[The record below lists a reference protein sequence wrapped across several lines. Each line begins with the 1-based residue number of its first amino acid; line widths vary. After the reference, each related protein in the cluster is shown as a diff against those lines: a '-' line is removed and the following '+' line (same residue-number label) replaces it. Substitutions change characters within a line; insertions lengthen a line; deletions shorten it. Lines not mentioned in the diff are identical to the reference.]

1 MLDQELLTE
10 CLGHIAELD
19 VYLFRRET
27 EIKIKHLIVMCF
39 LTLHLRIWSQEGIDN
54 SLKTTKSLMT
64 YQVNA
69 YTLRKIIKTLLAH
82 SLSPKQSLIPF
93 RWAYPI
99 HVRLNLGDNALL
111 WVSKK
116 AFTLPAR
123 QLLRKVENR
132 RTMSDLVTF
141 WKITVAEKKKNNKE
155 KRVPV
160 LFVLH
165 LNRIITIPGLV
176 KSFHCL
182 DSLTRI

>member
-93 RWAYPI
+93 R
-99 HVRLNLGDNALL
+99 
-111 WVSKK
+111 
-116 AFTLPAR
+116 
-123 QLLRKVENR
+123 
-132 RTMSDLVTF
+132 
-141 WKITVAEKKKNNKE
+141 
-155 KRVPV
+155 
-160 LFVLH
+160 
-165 LNRIITIPGLV
+165 
-176 KSFHCL
+176 
-182 DSLTRI
+182 